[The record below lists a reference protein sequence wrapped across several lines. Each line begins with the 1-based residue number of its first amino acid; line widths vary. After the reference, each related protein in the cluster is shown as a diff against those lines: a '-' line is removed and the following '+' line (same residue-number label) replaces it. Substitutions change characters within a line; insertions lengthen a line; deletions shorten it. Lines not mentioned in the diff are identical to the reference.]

1 MRQRDF
7 QRMTLRTQLPC
18 VLTDTFQMASRQ
30 LTDTC
35 YSGLRN
41 NIQFDQLLVIN
52 HNDDLKNIVQ
62 NINLSKL

>member
-7 QRMTLRTQLPC
+7 QRMTLRTQVPC
-18 VLTDTFQMASRQ
+18 VLTNTFQMANRQ

-35 YSGLRN
+35 YSSLRD
-41 NIQFDQLLVIN
+41 NIQLLVIN